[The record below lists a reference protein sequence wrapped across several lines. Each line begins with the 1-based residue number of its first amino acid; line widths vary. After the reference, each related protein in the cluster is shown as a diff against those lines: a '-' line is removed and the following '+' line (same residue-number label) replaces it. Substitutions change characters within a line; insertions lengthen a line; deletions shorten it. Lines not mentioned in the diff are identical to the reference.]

1 MGLPEAGWDTV
12 PKPTQ
17 KFMDIAESVEAET
30 LQQPK
35 KKDRVG
41 KKKAAVVVVECE
53 VDEGVESDNDSLDIS
68 EQSPARS
75 QTRRGRGIQRLAKY
89 DISIS
94 KSFIYTENST
104 ENKGLIDLC
113 YREVTDFVRRKR
125 AKGRVRKG

>member
-1 MGLPEAGWDTV
+1 MSVSQMSSLCVVRVCPKMGLPEAGWDTV

-17 KFMDIAESVEAET
+17 KFMNIAESVEAET

-53 VDEGVESDNDSLDIS
+53 VDEAVESDHDSLYIS
-68 EQSPARS
+68 EQFPARS

-94 KSFIYTENST
+94 KSFIFILTTPQEI
-104 ENKGLIDLC
+104 K
-113 YREVTDFVRRKR
+113 V
-125 AKGRVRKG
+125 